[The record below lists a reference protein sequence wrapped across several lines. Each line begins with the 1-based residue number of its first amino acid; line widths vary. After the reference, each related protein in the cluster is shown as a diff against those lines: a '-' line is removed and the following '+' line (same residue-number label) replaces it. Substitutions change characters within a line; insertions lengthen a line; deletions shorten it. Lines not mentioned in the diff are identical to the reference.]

1 MLNSIKSRLSADKAG
16 YAGRTLLFTFFA
28 LLNCSLFAQT
38 TDPLKFFPSSVGNV
52 WEYAHSSG
60 TLRYEI
66 VSDSLLPDS
75 SRYVYFAPNS
85 DPVYRIGLNYEVF
98 WIPTDSSLNWLYYK
112 LSADSGDYWIVDIHH
127 IVDTFYVY
135 KLAKV
140 REVYEGIFFD
150 RYTTFKEI
158 TYYRYQPDSIL
169 NEFSWPQKTE
179 ILAYGIGLVSV
190 FDEEGGGPERIL
202 QGCIIDG
209 DTIGIITSIEDEI
222 SIPEVFELYQNY
234 PNPFNP
240 TTTIKYSI
248 AEPQKVKLTVYSL
261 LGEEVKILVDDF
273 KSAGSHFLNFNASDL
288 ASGVYIY
295 TLFAGNQSTSKKLI
309 LLK

>member
-1 MLNSIKSRLSADKAG
+1 MLNFMKSR
-16 YAGRTLLFTFFA
+16 YAWRTLLFTFFA
-28 LLNCSLFAQT
+28 LFNCCLLAQEI
-38 TDPLKFFPSSVGNV
+38 DPYKFFPSSVGNV

-75 SRYVYFAPNS
+75 SKYIYFAPNS

-112 LSADSGDYWIVDIHH
+112 LDADTGFSWIVDIHH
-127 IVDTFYVY
+127 IIDTFYVY

-140 REVYEGIFFD
+140 RSIYEGIFFN

-158 TYYRYQPDSIL
+158 TYYQYQPDSII
-169 NEFSWPQKTE
+169 NEFSWPEYTE
-179 ILAYGIGLVSV
+179 TLAFGIGLVSV

-209 DTIGIITSIEDEI
+209 DTIGIITSVENEI
-222 SIPEVFELYQNY
+222 IGLNSFELFQNY

-248 AEPQKVKLTVYSL
+248 AEPQKVKLIIYTL
-261 LGEEVKILVDDF
+261 LGEEVQILVDDYKF
-273 KSAGSHFLNFNASDL
+273 AGNHSVIFNASDL

-295 TLFAGNQSTSKKLI
+295 TLFSGNQSTSKKLI